1 MGQSKLVKELEEKI
15 EYSFKSKDIIMTA
28 LTHSSYA
35 NENKK
40 SRTKVKFNER
50 LEFLGDSVL
59 SLMVSDHLFKRY
71 PKYSEG
77 KMTKTRAL
85 LVCEGT
91 LYIAAKKL
99 DLGKYLLVGKGE
111 EKGGGRFRPSILAD
125 AFEALVG
132 AIYLDGG
139 VEEAFKFLRS
149 HLLETLEDTLKA
161 DELFVDYKTKIQ
173 EIVQKDPSKTVEY
186 KLVGEE
192 GPDHEKVFM
201 TELYISDEL
210 NGKGKGKT
218 KKESEQNA
226 AKEYYEKLVKDEK

>member
-1 MGQSKLVKELEEKI
+1 MQKGQLRKQLEEKI
-15 EYSFKSKDIIMTA
+15 DYYFNSEDILMTA

-40 SRTKVKFNER
+40 SKTKVKYNER

-85 LVCEGT
+85 IVCEGT
-91 LYIAAKKL
+91 LYIAAKKM

-111 EKGGGRFRPSILAD
+111 EKGGGRYRPSILAD

-139 VEEAFKFLRS
+139 VDEAFKFLKLN
-149 HLLETLEDTLKA
+149 LLEIIEDTLKS

-173 EIVQKDPSKTVEY
+173 EIVQKNPSKTVEY

-192 GPDHEKVFM
+192 GPDHEKTFT
-201 TELYISDEL
+201 TELYISGEL
-210 NGKGKGKT
+210 FGKGTGKT

-226 AKEYYEKLVKDEK
+226 AKECYEKLIEDEE